1 VENPLRIAE
10 IRLRPLALA
19 FKEPYHW
26 AGRVDHG
33 AANVLVEVMTDE
45 GITGYGEVVA
55 ARPAEIALHALE
67 GVRPLFIGESAF
79 DMERLIHEARFLGS
93 FNYTPRFAN
102 LTLAGLEM
110 ALWDVIG
117 KALNRPVYQLFG
129 GAFRQEVDY
138 FGFVQGD
145 TPDELADHARMLAA
159 DGYPVIYLKIGR
171 GEGKD
176 LENTAAVRS
185 VIGDRKLR
193 LDANEAWDPRTA
205 IYMIKKLEQF
215 EPEFIEQPTPAGSI
229 AALRQVKESVSV
241 PIAADQSVFS
251 AHDVYEVC
259 RQRAADLIVLS
270 FHEAGGLMAFK
281 QASAVA
287 QAAGIPI
294 CLHGQSVSGMT
305 DCAQHQVALTIQN
318 LSDGNQIMHQLLE
331 EDILAAPDLTPQNGV
346 LGILSDRPGLGFE
359 LNWDAVERCA
369 ERYQKDSHY
378 HTKT

>member
-1 VENPLRIAE
+1 MENLLRIAE

-26 AGRVDHG
+26 AGRVDYG
-33 AANVLVEVMTDE
+33 AANLLVEVLTDE
-45 GITGYGEVVA
+45 GITGYGEVIA
-55 ARPAEIALHALE
+55 ARPAEVALHALE

-79 DMERLIHEARFLGS
+79 DVERLIHEARFLGS

-102 LTLAGLEM
+102 LTLAGLEL

-145 TPDELADHARMLAA
+145 TPDELADHARLLAA
-159 DGYPVIYLKIGR
+159 EGYPVIYLKIGR
-171 GEGKD
+171 GEQKD

-281 QASAVA
+281 QAAAVA

-369 ERYQKDSHY
+369 ERYQRDSHY
-378 HTKT
+378 HHS

>member
-1 VENPLRIAE
+1 LRIAE

-26 AGRVDHG
+26 AGRVDYG
-33 AANVLVEVMTDE
+33 AANLLVEVVTDE
-45 GITGYGEVVA
+45 GITGYGEVIA
-55 ARPAEIALHALE
+55 ARPAEGTMQALE
-67 GVRPLFIGESAF
+67 GVRPLFIGQSVF
-79 DMERLIHEARFLGS
+79 DVERLTHEARFLGS

-110 ALWDVIG
+110 ALWDAIG
-117 KALNRPVYQLFG
+117 KAVNRPVYQLFG
-129 GAFRQEVDY
+129 GAFHNEVDY

-145 TPDELADHARMLAA
+145 TAEELAHHARRLAA
-159 DGYPVIYLKIGR
+159 EGYPVIYLKIGR
-171 GEGKD
+171 GEDKD
-176 LENTAAVRS
+176 LENTAAVRDA
-185 VIGDRKLR
+185 IGDRKLR

-205 IYMIKKLEQF
+205 IYMIKKLEKF

-229 AALRQVKESVSV
+229 VALRQVKESVSV

-251 AHDVYEVC
+251 LHDVYEVC

-281 QASAVA
+281 KAAAVA
-287 QAAGIPI
+287 QAACIPI
-294 CLHGQSVSGMT
+294 CLHGQSVTGMT
-305 DCAQHQVALTIQN
+305 DCAQHQVALTMQN

-331 EDILAAPDLTPQNGV
+331 EDILLSPDLTPQNGE
-346 LGILSDRPGLGFE
+346 LGIFSERPGLGFE

-378 HTKT
+378 HQTT